1 MRALTR
7 NLDMLYFIAAAFAA
21 VALSAGGNG
30 RTVQVG
36 EADTSPEP
44 IAHRETVEP
53 AGVGACEPQRTSPP
67 GALSRVWTDET
78 DPFRRCAAKALAGEF
93 GTLRPWQRDAYRH
106 GLDTGVVCTG
116 VAKVTSY
123 GPWEGCTKWVASGG
137 YVHLAGCAANPEL
150 SFGTL
155 IWTPYGLRY
164 VNDRGGWVKVGYAR
178 VYGKMKRVTNRRE
191 IANIDYY
198 TLSEWA
204 TVRNAPFAVVKQT
217 GDRTVWHRSK
227 PAPETP
233 KQ

>member
-1 MRALTR
+1 MCANPRLQNETLFIVAA
-7 NLDMLYFIAAAFAA
+7 IAAG
-21 VALSAGGNG
+21 LILTGGNG
-30 RTVQVG
+30 ARTTA
-36 EADTSPEP
+36 EAQADAEP
-44 IAHRETVEP
+44 LAHREAVAETDIGDP
-53 AGVGACEPQRTSPP
+53 EPQKTSAP
-67 GALSRVWTDET
+67 GALNRVWTDET

-93 GTLRPWQRDAYRH
+93 GTLRPWQRDAYTY
-106 GLDTGVVCTG
+106 GLATGVTCAG

-123 GPWEGCTKWVASGG
+123 GPWEGCTPWVASGG

-150 SFGTL
+150 PFGTL

-178 VYGKMKRVTNRRE
+178 VYGRMKRVTNLRE

-198 TLSEWA
+198 TLSELK